1 VTPEE
6 GGRTQL
12 SEILVFEKPFDDT
25 AQDIAD
31 LALSSF
37 DQCDGVGM
45 QLVDTDG
52 QSTRVFTDVRSS
64 QFDALQ
70 QQLDEGPCVACL
82 RTGELYDLEPITSDE
97 RWPSFAPSA
106 RGAGLIACLAL
117 PLIAKGAVIGA
128 MNLYAWPVVGF
139 TGWDRQ
145 GCRSFAAEASIS
157 LASARAY
164 SHAQA
169 LIVELRARLSLG
181 DDIVHRAHGALMAI
195 ENNDLDHATARL
207 LELAEEQETTLE
219 GAAQSVIDS
228 LTDA

>member
-12 SEILVFEKPFDDT
+12 SEILVFEKPFGDT

-31 LALSSF
+31 LARSSL

-52 QSTRVFTDVRSS
+52 VSTRIFTDVRSS
-64 QFDALQ
+64 EFDALQ

-106 RGAGLIACLAL
+106 RRAGLIACLAL
-117 PLIAKGAVIGA
+117 PLIANGALIGA
-128 MNLYAWPVVGF
+128 LNLYAWPVVGF
-139 TGWDRQ
+139 AGWDRRR
-145 GCRSFAAEASIS
+145 CRSFAAEASIS

-169 LIVELRARLSLG
+169 VIAELQVRLSLG
-181 DDIVHRAHGALMAI
+181 DDIVHRAHGVLMVI
-195 ENNDLDHATARL
+195 DNVDLDDATGRL
-207 LELAEEQETTLE
+207 VELADEQGTTLE
-219 GAAQSVIDS
+219 RAAQTVIDA
-228 LTDA
+228 LTA